1 MLGIIRVLTHDD
13 QHFVEEHGR
22 LIQQQYG
29 IPAISRCI
37 ADQRCGIFDAQ
48 TEAQAVP
55 KIIELGRAL
64 EAEGC
69 NALFLS
75 CAADPGLSQLR
86 AAVSVPV
93 IAAGSASAST
103 AAMLKRPVAV
113 MGIGANAPAPFRQI
127 LGEGV
132 RYARPEGVF
141 NTTDLLTAEGRRQAL
156 ACAAM
161 LYDEGIEVIA
171 FSCTGFST
179 IALADAIR
187 SELGKIA
194 VDAVSAAGLFISQL
208 MPAQD
213 QGR

>member
-29 IPAISRCI
+29 VTSVSRCI
-37 ADQRCGIFDAQ
+37 ADQHSGIFDAQ
-48 TEAQAVP
+48 SEALAVP
-55 KIIELGRAL
+55 KIVALGQVL

-75 CAADPGLSQLR
+75 CAADPGLAPLR
-86 AAVSVPV
+86 AAVSIPV
-93 IAAGSASAST
+93 ISAGSASASI

-113 MGIGANAPAPFRQI
+113 MGIGAQAPAPFLEL
-127 LGEGV
+127 LGEDV

-141 NTTDLLTAEGRRQAL
+141 NTTDLLTAEGRQQAL
-156 ACAAM
+156 ACADK
-161 LYDEGIEVIA
+161 LYQEGAEVIA

-187 SELGKIA
+187 SQLGKIA

-208 MPAQD
+208 APARQ
-213 QGR
+213 